1 MRIFTRGQQMA
12 EGTSRW
18 LPAAFA
24 GTVLMVAGCTGAP
37 ADDRPVVH
45 IVEAAQPSPAVPLGP
60 FLPTAVEL
68 SAVLGTGPN
77 AMLGRPVEGG
87 ADALLSSV
95 AEAQAAPAE
104 CVSAAYR
111 LQEVVYDAS
120 PVQSV
125 ASNTWAGGGFDGPPV
140 SAFFG
145 VVQMAG
151 RGAAQEF
158 FASVTD
164 QWRRCN
170 GQTVALHL
178 PGQGADELS
187 RVTDVS
193 FGEHLVSAN
202 VLHASGGTGSP
213 TGLRAI
219 GRTGNFIVE
228 VELTDP
234 RPAGDSQ
241 GAVAVADLIL
251 DKIAATR

>member
-1 MRIFTRGQQMA
+1 MA
-12 EGTSRW
+12 
-18 LPAAFA
+18 L
-24 GTVLMVAGCTGAP
+24 VVAGCTGAP

-60 FLPTAVEL
+60 LLPTAVEL

-77 AMLGRPVEGG
+77 AMLGRPVEG
-87 ADALLSSV
+87 DVEALLSSV
-95 AEAQAAPAE
+95 ADAQAAPAD

-111 LQEVVYDAS
+111 LQEVVYDTS

-151 RGAAQEF
+151 HGAAQEF
-158 FASVTD
+158 FASVSD

-170 GQTVALHL
+170 GQTVALRL
-178 PGQGADELS
+178 PGLGTDELS
-187 RVTDVS
+187 RITDVA
-193 FGEHLVSAN
+193 FGEHVVSAS

-219 GRTGNFIVE
+219 GLAGDFIVE

-234 RPAGDSQ
+234 RPAGDAH
-241 GAVAVADLIL
+241 GAVAVADLIR
-251 DKIAATR
+251 DKITAAR